1 MSRIDRGAR
10 DVGEMTNRLI
20 IDLFKMKIHET
31 ELDPKRLKGSWDE
44 ACEILQS
51 HFGKISRVMVQ
62 NEYKLHSLYRTAIQ
76 EIKQL

>member
-1 MSRIDRGAR
+1 MGRIDSSVR

-31 ELDPKRLKGSWDE
+31 ELDPKRLQGSWDE

-62 NEYKLHSLYRTAIQ
+62 NAYKLHSLYRTAIQ
-76 EIKQL
+76 EIKQV

>member
-1 MSRIDRGAR
+1 MSRNDRSVR

-31 ELDPKRLKGSWDE
+31 ELDPERLKGSWDE

-62 NEYKLHSLYRTAIQ
+62 NEYKLHSLYRAAIQ
-76 EIKQL
+76 EIKQV

>member
-1 MSRIDRGAR
+1 
-10 DVGEMTNRLI
+10 MTNRLT
-20 IDLFKMKIHET
+20 IDLFKMKIRET
-31 ELDPKRLKGSWDE
+31 KLDPERLKGSWDE

-76 EIKQL
+76 EIKQV

>member
-1 MSRIDRGAR
+1 MSRIDMRVR
-10 DVGEMTNRLI
+10 DVGEMTSRLT

-31 ELDPKRLKGSWDE
+31 ELDPEQLKGSWDE

-76 EIKQL
+76 EIKQV